1 MQAQA
6 AYEEL
11 LRLAREEA
19 LLASCA
25 ALLGWDEETYLP
37 QAGVQHRAAQQ
48 GLLAGMLHDRAAA
61 PRVGELLAVVE
72 GSALVRDVDSD
83 AAANVRELRRLH
95 RRSTRL
101 PRSLVEEIARIL
113 PLSQQE
119 WAAARQAADFARFR
133 PWLEKIVALLRRQ
146 ADCLGYEDHPYDAL
160 LDDYEP
166 GTRTADLARLF
177 ADLRAELV
185 PLANVLTYARRRP
198 DLSLLRRDYPVDRQ
212 RALCELAAGTFGFDF
227 RAGRLD
233 TAVHPF
239 CTAIGPGDCR
249 ITTRYCPHDLSDS
262 LFAVLHETGH
272 ALYEQ
277 GLDPAHHG
285 TPLGEAAS
293 VAVDESQAR
302 LWENTVGRSRG
313 FWGYFYPIVRRLF
326 PAALRDVRA
335 EDFYFAINNV
345 EATLIRVTADEVTYN
360 LHILIRF
367 ELERALIAGELAAAD
382 LPAAWNAAYH
392 HHLGVTPAS
401 DAEGCLQDGHWGAGM
416 FGYFPTYT
424 LGNLYAAQLF
434 ARARTDLGGPEE
446 AFSRGDFG
454 ALLGWLRQRVH
465 RQGGRYLAPRLIER
479 VTGSALDHRPFIQA
493 LRGKYGEL
501 YQIGSSRA

>member
-1 MQAQA
+1 
-6 AYEEL
+6 
-11 LRLAREEA
+11 
-19 LLASCA
+19 
-25 ALLGWDEETYLP
+25 
-37 QAGVQHRAAQQ
+37 
-48 GLLAGMLHDRAAA
+48 
-61 PRVGELLAVVE
+61 
-72 GSALVRDVDSD
+72 
-83 AAANVRELRRLH
+83 
-95 RRSTRL
+95 
-101 PRSLVEEIARIL
+101 VEEIARLL

-133 PWLEKIVALLRRQ
+133 PWLERIVALVRRQ

-166 GTRTADLARLF
+166 GTRTAGLARLF

-185 PLANVLTYARRRP
+185 PLANALTYARRQP
-198 DLSLLRRDYPVDRQ
+198 DLSLLRRGYPVDRQ
-212 RALCELAAGTFGFDF
+212 RALCELAAGAIGFDF

-239 CTAIGPGDCR
+239 CAAVGPGDCR

-272 ALYEQ
+272 ALYAQ
-277 GLDPAHHG
+277 GLDPAHDG
-285 TPLGEAAS
+285 TPLGEVAS

-313 FWGYFYPIVRRLF
+313 FWGYFYPTVRRLF
-326 PAALRDVRA
+326 PAALHDVRA
-335 EDFYFAINNV
+335 EDFYFALNNV
-345 EATLIRVTADEVTYN
+345 AATPVRVTADEVTYN

-367 ELERALIAGELAAAD
+367 ELERALIAGELAPAD

-401 DAEGCLQDGHWGAGM
+401 DAEGCLQDGHWAAGM

-434 ARARTDLGGPEE
+434 ARAGADLGGPEA
-446 AFSRGDFG
+446 AFTRGDFG
-454 ALLGWLRQRVH
+454 ALLGWLRQQVY
-465 RQGGRYLAPRLIER
+465 RQGGRYLAPRLLER

-501 YQIGSSRA
+501 YQTGAFRE

>member
-6 AYEEL
+6 AYDEL

-25 ALLGWDEETYLP
+25 TLLEWDEETYLP
-37 QAGVQHRAAQQ
+37 PAGVRHRAAQQ
-48 GLLAGMLHDRAAA
+48 GLLAGLLHDRAAS
-61 PRVGELLAVVE
+61 PRRGEQLAAVE
-72 GSALVRDVDSD
+72 GSALVRDPDAA

-95 RRSTRL
+95 RRATRL
-101 PRSLVEEIARIL
+101 PRPLVEEIARLL
-113 PLSQQE
+113 PPSQQG
-119 WAAARQAADFARFR
+119 WAAARQAADFGRFR
-133 PWLEKIVALLRRQ
+133 PWLEEVVALARRQ

-166 GTRTADLARLF
+166 GARTADLARLF
-177 ADLRAELV
+177 ADLRDELV
-185 PLANVLTYARRRP
+185 PLANALTYARRRP

-212 RALCELAAGTFGFDF
+212 RVLGELAAAAIGFDF
-227 RAGRLD
+227 QAGRLD

-239 CTAIGPGDCR
+239 CAGIGPGDCR
-249 ITTRYCPHDLSDS
+249 LTTRYRPHDLSDG
-262 LFAVLHETGH
+262 LFAVLHEAGH
-272 ALYEQ
+272 GLYEQ
-277 GLDPAHHG
+277 GLDPAHRG

-313 FWGYFYPIVRRLF
+313 FWAYFYPVVRRLF
-326 PAALRDVRA
+326 PAALHDVRE
-335 EDFYFAINNV
+335 EDYYFAVNNV

-367 ELERALIAGELAAAD
+367 ELERALVAGELAPAD
-382 LPAAWNAAYH
+382 LPAAWGAAYH
-392 HHLGVTPAS
+392 HHLGVTPAN
-401 DAEGCLQDGHWGAGM
+401 DAEGCLQDGHWAAGM

-434 ARARTDLGGPEE
+434 ARARADLGGVEE

-454 ALLGWLRQRVH
+454 ALLGWLRRRVH
-465 RQGGRYLAPRLIER
+465 REGGRYPAPRLMER
-479 VTGSALDHRPFIQA
+479 VTGSALDHRPLIEA

-501 YQIGSSRA
+501 YQ